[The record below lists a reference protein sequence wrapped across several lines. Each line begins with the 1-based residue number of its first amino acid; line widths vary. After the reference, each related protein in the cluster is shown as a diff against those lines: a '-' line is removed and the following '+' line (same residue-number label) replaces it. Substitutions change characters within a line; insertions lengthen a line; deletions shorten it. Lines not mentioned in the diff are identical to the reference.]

1 MNIEKPRGTRDFA
14 PVEMERR
21 NYARQV
27 IQNVFERYGYSEI
40 SIPTFEHTELFAL
53 KSGEEIREEM
63 YVFRDKSD
71 RELCLR
77 PEATASVC
85 RMFAQK
91 LQNLQKPL
99 KLSYFGP
106 MFRYER
112 PQKGRYREFWQQGIE
127 LIGAKGVEGDAEV
140 IMAANDALKELGLA
154 FELEVGHLGIL
165 RGLMGDLGIEEEK
178 QDELINVVDKKDI
191 ARLEVL
197 VEHDV
202 LLGLIE
208 LEDSD
213 KEVIERAYSLLDA
226 YPSAINALGELE
238 EILSYLDIADMDY
251 TINLG
256 IARGLEYYT
265 GMVFEI
271 RVPGLGAQDQICGGG
286 RYDRLIELFSGQRMP
301 AVGFA
306 FGFDRV
312 MDAMEVQEIKVSKE
326 ADKVVIAPVSKD
338 VRKDAFKIACQ
349 LRRSSNLAVDLD
361 LMNRKLNKILDYAN
375 NTGARW
381 TVIVGPRELKEDK
394 VVVRD
399 MRTGEQA
406 VINMD
411 GIGAFF
417 GKP

>member
-53 KSGEEIREEM
+53 KSGEEIRAEM

-178 QDELINVVDKKDI
+178 QDELINVVDKKDW
-191 ARLEVL
+191 V
-197 VEHDV
+197 
-202 LLGLIE
+202 
-208 LEDSD
+208 
-213 KEVIERAYSLLDA
+213 
-226 YPSAINALGELE
+226 
-238 EILSYLDIADMDY
+238 
-251 TINLG
+251 
-256 IARGLEYYT
+256 
-265 GMVFEI
+265 
-271 RVPGLGAQDQICGGG
+271 
-286 RYDRLIELFSGQRMP
+286 
-301 AVGFA
+301 
-306 FGFDRV
+306 
-312 MDAMEVQEIKVSKE
+312 
-326 ADKVVIAPVSKD
+326 
-338 VRKDAFKIACQ
+338 
-349 LRRSSNLAVDLD
+349 
-361 LMNRKLNKILDYAN
+361 
-375 NTGARW
+375 
-381 TVIVGPRELKEDK
+381 
-394 VVVRD
+394 
-399 MRTGEQA
+399 
-406 VINMD
+406 
-411 GIGAFF
+411 
-417 GKP
+417 

>member
-53 KSGEEIREEM
+53 KSGEEIRAEM

>member
-1 MNIEKPRGTRDFA
+1 
-14 PVEMERR
+14 
-21 NYARQV
+21 
-27 IQNVFERYGYSEI
+27 
-40 SIPTFEHTELFAL
+40 
-53 KSGEEIREEM
+53 
-63 YVFRDKSD
+63 
-71 RELCLR
+71 
-77 PEATASVC
+77 
-85 RMFAQK
+85 
-91 LQNLQKPL
+91 
-99 KLSYFGP
+99 
-106 MFRYER
+106 
-112 PQKGRYREFWQQGIE
+112 
-127 LIGAKGVEGDAEV
+127 
-140 IMAANDALKELGLA
+140 
-154 FELEVGHLGIL
+154 
-165 RGLMGDLGIEEEK
+165 
-178 QDELINVVDKKDI
+178 
-191 ARLEVL
+191 
-197 VEHDV
+197 
-202 LLGLIE
+202 LGLIE